1 MQRVIIQVDWDSEKS
16 KKKAIKMVSKNQDV
30 ESFSVNDEKK
40 QLTLEGEMD
49 PVPLVKKMR
58 KEFPTQI
65 IAMTQISVEAQPQQP
80 RSSPETPYHPNPQP
94 PAPPY
99 WGHDG
104 YHYPQFHPTYG
115 QPQYPGLPNWGQPS
129 APPLYGGHN
138 IHHPFQ

>member
-16 KKKAIKMVSKNQDV
+16 KKKAIKMVSKNQ
-30 ESFSVNDEKK
+30 
-40 QLTLEGEMD
+40 GEMD

-80 RSSPETPYHPNPQP
+80 RSSPETPYYPNPQP

-115 QPQYPGLPNWGQPS
+115 QPQYPGLPNWG
-129 APPLYGGHN
+129 
-138 IHHPFQ
+138 